1 MVNTQNRT
9 KSEDTSWW
17 GGEEQGIT
25 LQLINLPITTTIK
38 LHIHHVDM
46 EISGF
51 DSFRIIYAGQP
62 ANQNNPRLLPIDF
75 FSS

>member
-46 EISGF
+46 EMELF
-51 DSFRIIYAGQP
+51 MQD
-62 ANQNNPRLLPIDF
+62 NQQIKTTLGYCL
-75 FSS
+75 